1 MPDQTGT
8 CAEANDPSL
17 TSGATAALSVVEQAA
32 TQGIRT
38 LIRDEDRRLACG
50 VPVNLHSRP
59 DSAVVARVGGNRAA
73 SGPPFFYLCSCSGQD
88 FSVCDTEMFQNLFER
103 NAALALTR
111 Q

>member
-1 MPDQTGT
+1 MPGQTGT

-59 DSAVVARVGGNRAA
+59 DSAVVARVGGNLGGLWVA
-73 SGPPFFYLCSCSGQD
+73 FFPSMLPLYEAQMLQATTKVRTGCHYS
-88 FSVCDTEMFQNLFER
+88 
-103 NAALALTR
+103 
-111 Q
+111 